1 MKKHITFPR
10 FRFRFA
16 ALVWAILLL
25 VCDWPSVVFGQS
37 GEGPPGTG
45 DLPPTKVSV
54 YARDALSILIDA
66 PAGVKLEVQGSA
78 NLVDWKRLAELMA
91 GDKPLIWNPPNTLMG
106 PSHFFR
112 VIPMGGPNEAHD
124 GGGEGDGD
132 GGGENPGDPDVEK
145 PDPDDPFEPGFPDD
159 GGPMVG
165 FTEIDPNGEL
175 AKALAKELLAEIE
188 GQKLVLIQIEQ
199 AAELSGDEEGTIY
212 FIVVLAKDA
221 EGNELIVSG
230 DFIVDDSGE
239 RKLDLI
245 ELEESIDPVS
255 DSAKRLAKLVMAGLG
270 DKNLKLNAIVAVD
283 KLTEEM
289 GEFYFVHIE
298 ALNEE
303 GDVVDVIGEVAAD
316 EQGEL
321 KLVHADVFDGGAPF
335 DPFDPND
342 PDWGADEIESIDPK
356 SELGQ
361 ALIKAATARLAEAGL
376 KLSEVVVIDRVKFD
390 DREIIELILVAKDA
404 EGHELTVFAEVVETA
419 DGGFDILDFDINK
432 PVDPIDPGFGVD
444 TEELDPESDLA
455 QKLAVL
461 ALEHSDAGGLKLD
474 RVTGAVRLGFSPDE
488 TVYLIDF
495 LVKNSDGEVQK
506 AFAEIMEIADGQF
519 EVGHVGIGDD
529 GNWPEPMPEP
539 WPEPHGVIVPPEES
553 RSHFIDPKGDLAS
566 ALVTIVNLTI
576 GGHVKTP
583 WEIEHVEEAVQWH
596 VPGEGA
602 QFVLLAK
609 GADANGKSGHL
620 LAVLKRKD
628 GSLTIDLADVRT
640 GINPDEPIEFP
651 LPPEDGE

>member
-1 MKKHITFPR
+1 
-10 FRFRFA
+10 
-16 ALVWAILLL
+16 
-25 VCDWPSVVFGQS
+25 
-37 GEGPPGTG
+37 
-45 DLPPTKVSV
+45 
-54 YARDALSILIDA
+54 
-66 PAGVKLEVQGSA
+66 
-78 NLVDWKRLAELMA
+78 
-91 GDKPLIWNPPNTLMG
+91 
-106 PSHFFR
+106 
-112 VIPMGGPNEAHD
+112 
-124 GGGEGDGD
+124 
-132 GGGENPGDPDVEK
+132 
-145 PDPDDPFEPGFPDD
+145 
-159 GGPMVG
+159 
-165 FTEIDPNGEL
+165 
-175 AKALAKELLAEIE
+175 
-188 GQKLVLIQIEQ
+188 
-199 AAELSGDEEGTIY
+199 
-212 FIVVLAKDA
+212 
-221 EGNELIVSG
+221 
-230 DFIVDDSGE
+230 
-239 RKLDLI
+239 
-245 ELEESIDPVS
+245 
-255 DSAKRLAKLVMAGLG
+255 
-270 DKNLKLNAIVAVD
+270 
-283 KLTEEM
+283 M

-321 KLVHADVFDGGAPF
+321 KLVHADVFDGGDPF

-342 PDWGADEIESIDPK
+342 PGWGADEIESIDPK
-356 SELGQ
+356 SELGP

-474 RVTGAVRLGFSPDE
+474 RVTGAVRLGFGPDE

-539 WPEPHGVIVPPEES
+539 WPEPHGAIVPPEGS

-596 VPGEGA
+596 VPGEGT